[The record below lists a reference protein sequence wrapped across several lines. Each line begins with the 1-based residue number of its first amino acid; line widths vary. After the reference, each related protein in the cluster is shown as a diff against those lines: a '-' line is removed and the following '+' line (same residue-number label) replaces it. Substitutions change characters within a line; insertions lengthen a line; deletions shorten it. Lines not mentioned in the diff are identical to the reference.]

1 MKIASYNLW
10 DCPAGM
16 PHRRGQIASA
26 LSSLHADILCIQE
39 TLSDTDFPSLLPD
52 LPFCACH
59 EDAGLT
65 TLSRYPI
72 KDSLCMPYALIITVS
87 YGTQSLC
94 VINVHLPW
102 KSALQREQAVVA
114 AVDAASAAHADYT
127 LLAGDF
133 NCSDASSVHR
143 FLCGEQS
150 LLGHDTYFFD
160 LAIAYSAQTD
170 IPPEPTLDFRQN
182 PRWGVIDPPNTLEK
196 NERFDRIYLANPYP
210 GPTPILREFGVF
222 GKEISAETRL
232 ASSDHYGVYAF
243 LDLS

>member
-1 MKIASYNLW
+1 MTLEVAICTAARDRLVEIDLIRVEIGAVNACK
-10 DCPAGM
+10 AGY
-16 PHRRGQIASA
+16 
-26 LSSLHADILCIQE
+26 
-39 TLSDTDFPSLLPD
+39 TL
-52 LPFCACH
+52 
-59 EDAGLT
+59 
-65 TLSRYPI
+65 
-72 KDSLCMPYALIITVS
+72 TVA
-87 YGTQSLC
+87 
-94 VINVHLPW
+94 H
-102 KSALQREQAVVA
+102 QR
-114 AVDAASAAHADYT
+114 DAASAAHADYT

-150 LLGHDTYFFD
+150 LLGHDAYFFD

-210 GPTPILREFGVF
+210 GPAPILREFGVF

-232 ASSDHYGVYAF
+232 APSDHYGVYAF

>member
-102 KSALQREQAVVA
+102 KSAL
-114 AVDAASAAHADYT
+114 
-127 LLAGDF
+127 LAGDF

-143 FLCGEQS
+143 FMCGEQS
-150 LLGHDTYFFD
+150 LLGHDAYFFD

-210 GPTPILREFGVF
+210 GPAPILREFGVF

-232 ASSDHYGVYAF
+232 APSDHYGVYAF